1 MTNGLTKAESPRKI
15 PENNKNFILK
25 NLRKWIEKNKK
36 IKKNNPNKVSVKK
49 KLACMIKLR
58 FSEHKMPE
66 INAIS
71 FEYIKPIL

>member
-49 KLACMIKLR
+49 KLAWMIKLR
-58 FSEHKMPE
+58 FNEHKIPE
-66 INAIS
+66 INATS
-71 FEYIKPIL
+71 LEYIKPIL